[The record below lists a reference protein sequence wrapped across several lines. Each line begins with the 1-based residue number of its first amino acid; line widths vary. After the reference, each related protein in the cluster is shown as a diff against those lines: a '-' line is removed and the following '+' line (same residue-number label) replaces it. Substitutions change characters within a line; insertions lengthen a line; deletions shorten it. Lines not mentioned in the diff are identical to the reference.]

1 MSAAPTSRSTAP
13 ERKRHARRALGG
25 LVAVLALVVG
35 LGAFASAPV
44 VASGGSGGGGGGG
57 GHVHFACSKPNS
69 AKIPCYFHTPDNSIR
84 CAWTPHSL
92 AVVCVKATTHRGF
105 VLHPKGKAQAVKQN
119 LMHAGELLP
128 TSQQIVF
135 PKSLSCHD
143 TKTSITCNQDDGT
156 GAFTISA
163 KGSHSS

>member
-1 MSAAPTSRSTAP
+1 MAAV
-13 ERKRHARRALGG
+13 AL
-25 LVAVLALVVG
+25 AVG
-35 LGAFASAPV
+35 LAAFASASADAGVGV
-44 VASGGSGGGGGGG
+44 VSSSAK
-57 GHVHFACSKPNS
+57 VHFACSKPNS

-84 CAWTPHSL
+84 CVWTPHSL
-92 AVVCVKATTHRGF
+92 DVVCVKVATRRGF
-105 VLHPKGKAQAVKQN
+105 VLHPKGKAGAVKVN

-143 TKTSITCNQDDGT
+143 SKSSITCNQDEGT
-156 GAFTISA
+156 GAFEISA